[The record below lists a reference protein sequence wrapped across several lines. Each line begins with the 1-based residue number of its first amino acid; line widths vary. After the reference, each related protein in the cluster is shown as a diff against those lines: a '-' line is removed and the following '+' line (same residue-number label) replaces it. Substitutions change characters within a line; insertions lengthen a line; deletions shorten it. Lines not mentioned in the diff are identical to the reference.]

1 MDLRKERTLKLLTQA
16 MLDLLHEKP
25 FTNITISEI
34 CDRAMVR
41 RPTFYRHFQNKED
54 LLLYLIRNERLDVQ
68 ERMLGQDFH
77 TITTPE
83 YALIMT
89 REFLRLAQAHKH
101 LYQAQALNENFAN
114 IMTIAADEIGHEF
127 ARFLA
132 ERAGL
137 DSPTYDQQF
146 LGALYANGLF
156 GALRFWMAVTPEQTE
171 EDFLAAFE
179 PIIKRL
185 FNFDDGALDD
195 EITSDGDHPRV
206 SPITAS

>member
-25 FTNITISEI
+25 FNNITISEI
-34 CDRAMVR
+34 CDKAMVR

-54 LLLYLIRNERLDVQ
+54 LLLYLIRNKRLDVQ
-68 ERMLGQDFH
+68 ERMLGQNFRA
-77 TITTPE
+77 ITTSE

-101 LYQAQALNENFAN
+101 IYQAQALNENFAN
-114 IMTIAADEIGHEF
+114 IMAVAADEIGHEF
-127 ARFLA
+127 ACSLA

-137 DSPTYDQQF
+137 DKPTYDQQF

-156 GALRFWMAVTPEQTE
+156 GALRFWMTAIPEQTE
-171 EDFLAAFE
+171 EEFLEAFE
-179 PIIKRL
+179 PIVKRL
-185 FNFDDGALDD
+185 FNSS
-195 EITSDGDHPRV
+195 E
-206 SPITAS
+206 